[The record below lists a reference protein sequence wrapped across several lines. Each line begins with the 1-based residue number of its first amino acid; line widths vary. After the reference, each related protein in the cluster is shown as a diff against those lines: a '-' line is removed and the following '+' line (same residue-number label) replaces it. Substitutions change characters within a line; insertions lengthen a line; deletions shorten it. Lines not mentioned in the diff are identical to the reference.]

1 MGNKIGKAYAFFD
14 CDASKE
20 QMERSIPSLRRD
32 AMTPDGLQLLLHE
45 GTSGL
50 QFDKALTELIKFP
63 DDYRVKSSKWCKQDH
78 EKERKPL
85 ANMKYVLEA
94 DYNGASNKDTASEL
108 GDLLNVVHYE
118 FNRDQSFFRGE
129 IVYNKNGKYIFK
141 E

>member
-1 MGNKIGKAYAFFD
+1 MVNKTGKAYAFFD

-20 QMERSIPSLRRD
+20 QIERSIPSLRRD
-32 AMTPDGLQLLLHE
+32 AMTPEGLQLLLHE

-63 DDYRVKSSKWCKQDH
+63 EDYRVKSSKWRKQDH
-78 EKERKPL
+78 EEERKPL

-94 DYNGASNKDTASEL
+94 DYNRASNKDAASEL
-108 GDLLNVVHYE
+108 GDLLNVIHYE

-129 IVYNKNGKYIFK
+129 IVYEENKEYIFRK
-141 E
+141 